1 LVLALAW
8 DWIVL
13 AVDISILHALASV
26 ASISFVEGS
35 ANLDGSAVV
44 VARADFVVADDV
56 GVVVALAG
64 LAPIQMGDTGFSN
77 GVLLSVVV
85 AFTLLGVA
93 SDHAGLE
100 ASTSV
105 ASVGVDPGKSDSVF
119 LSGIS
124 EAEADFVL
132 TRDLSVCL
140 AGARV
145 ALVQVGSADCHWL
158 VGHRVSAANPLRANH
173 HARLGIAG
181 ARVSARVSGRGEGL
195 AWVVLHSVVGAFA
208 VDAVVRDEV
217 SSVLRA
223 GESGA
228 TIGGSH
234 DLTNFDHSSLVRA
247 PTGHISTTN
256 GSRLSTRAS
265 VTILWEGLADGIS
278 DAIMDAR
285 TLVL

>member
-1 LVLALAW
+1 
-8 DWIVL
+8 
-13 AVDISILHALASV
+13 
-26 ASISFVEGS
+26 
-35 ANLDGSAVV
+35 
-44 VARADFVVADDV
+44 
-56 GVVVALAG
+56 
-64 LAPIQMGDTGFSN
+64 
-77 GVLLSVVV
+77 
-85 AFTLLGVA
+85 
-93 SDHAGLE
+93 
-100 ASTSV
+100 
-105 ASVGVDPGKSDSVF
+105 
-119 LSGIS
+119 
-124 EAEADFVL
+124 
-132 TRDLSVCL
+132 LSVCL

-173 HARLGIAG
+173 PARLGIAG
-181 ARVSARVSGRGEGL
+181 ASVSARVTGLGEGL

-247 PTGHISTTN
+247 PTGHVLAIDLTGLQACAFLAGIVIDFSTDFN
-256 GSRLSTRAS
+256 LSS
-265 VTILWEGLADGIS
+265 VVSAG
-278 DAIMDAR
+278 

>member
-26 ASISFVEGS
+26 ASISLVEGS

-85 AFTLLGVA
+85 AFTLFGVA

-105 ASVGVDPGKSDSVF
+105 ASVGVDPG
-119 LSGIS
+119 
-124 EAEADFVL
+124 
-132 TRDLSVCL
+132 
-140 AGARV
+140 
-145 ALVQVGSADCHWL
+145 
-158 VGHRVSAANPLRANH
+158 
-173 HARLGIAG
+173 
-181 ARVSARVSGRGEGL
+181 
-195 AWVVLHSVVGAFA
+195 
-208 VDAVVRDEV
+208 
-217 SSVLRA
+217 
-223 GESGA
+223 
-228 TIGGSH
+228 
-234 DLTNFDHSSLVRA
+234 
-247 PTGHISTTN
+247 
-256 GSRLSTRAS
+256 
-265 VTILWEGLADGIS
+265 
-278 DAIMDAR
+278 
-285 TLVL
+285 

>member
-1 LVLALAW
+1 
-8 DWIVL
+8 
-13 AVDISILHALASV
+13 
-26 ASISFVEGS
+26 
-35 ANLDGSAVV
+35 
-44 VARADFVVADDV
+44 
-56 GVVVALAG
+56 
-64 LAPIQMGDTGFSN
+64 
-77 GVLLSVVV
+77 
-85 AFTLLGVA
+85 
-93 SDHAGLE
+93 
-100 ASTSV
+100 
-105 ASVGVDPGKSDSVF
+105 
-119 LSGIS
+119 
-124 EAEADFVL
+124 
-132 TRDLSVCL
+132 LSVCL

-158 VGHRVSAANPLRANH
+158 VGHRVSAANPLSANH
-173 HARLGIAG
+173 PARLGIAG
-181 ARVSARVSGRGEGL
+181 ASVSARVTGLGEGL

-256 GSRLSTRAS
+256 GSRLSTRTS